1 MDDVDDDHD
10 DDDDHDHDEDDNDN
24 SEDDND
30 NNNFDDDDDDD
41 DDDNDNDD
49 DGGGGGGGGGGAGDW
64 DKGGKSDKNERGF
77 YDPNKPLAF
86 NLFLDFTSE
95 SLLVFFIHIS
105 LLRVCMCMCICVCM
119 SFFSTIFFLFA
130 SSLFLLF
137 SLFLSTK
144 DLYGFSMLSNL
155 PLDRV
160 KFLPPHSREFNQVK
174 NEFLHNGGKCFK
186 DSDNFG
192 FWLEV
197 SICKKS
203 MALFIHSFIHSLIN
217 HLFIH

>member
-1 MDDVDDDHD
+1 MGLLPSSSSS
-10 DDDDHDHDEDDNDN
+10 DN
-24 SEDDND
+24 
-30 NNNFDDDDDDD
+30 DDDD
-41 DDDNDNDD
+41 DDDNNNDNDD
-49 DGGGGGGGGGGAGDW
+49 GNGGGGGGGGGAGDW

-119 SFFSTIFFLFA
+119 SFFSTIFFFICFFPLP
-130 SSLFLLF
+130 SFL

-160 KFLPPHSREFNQVK
+160 KFLLPHSREFNHVK

-203 MALFIHSFIHSLIN
+203 MALFIHSLIN